1 MYTFAPIANVMPDH
15 TGFGLIVA
23 GALVLLFI
31 SLFSEGVAT
40 AILFSI
46 PAALVVLLAYCV
58 SYVWTEQGPTK
69 VYKNEQVTGEFVRY
83 VAEGYNITVQSGK
96 TTRHVDRHE
105 VYVVYRI
112 NGNEV
117 LFRGSEGREY
127 PKTAVFYK
135 N

>member
-1 MYTFAPIANVMPDH
+1 MYTFAPLANVMPEH
-15 TGFGLIVA
+15 SGFVFILVGAIVILMLTWITEDSA
-23 GALVLLFI
+23 TSVVLFVPLALLVLI
-31 SLFSEGVAT
+31 
-40 AILFSI
+40 
-46 PAALVVLLAYCV
+46 AYCV
-58 SYVWTEQGPTK
+58 SYVWTDQSPTK

-117 LFRGSEGREY
+117 LFRGSEGIEY
-127 PKTAVFYK
+127 PKTAIFYK

>member
-1 MYTFAPIANVMPDH
+1 MYTFAPIANVYPGH
-15 TGFGLIVA
+15 EGFVIVCAAAVLLLVALVFSEDVVTAVVAAIPTSLIVL
-23 GALVLLFI
+23 LV
-31 SLFSEGVAT
+31 
-40 AILFSI
+40 
-46 PAALVVLLAYCV
+46 YCV
-58 SYVWTEQGPTK
+58 SYVWTDQGPTK

-105 VYVVYRI
+105 VYVVYKI

-117 LFRGSEGREY
+117 LFRGQEGIEY
-127 PKTAVFYK
+127 PKTAILYK